1 MLPCIEWNNSD
12 SQTSLKRALFFLR
25 SYVFDTIKYEIE
37 IDLYEESVFIREPDR
52 RHRDGAVMLSLH
64 KLGQAGR

>member
-1 MLPCIEWNNSD
+1 M
-12 SQTSLKRALFFLR
+12 KRALFLLK
-25 SYVFDTIKYEIE
+25 SYVLDTIKYVIK

-52 RHRDGAVMLSLH
+52 RHRDGAVMLFLH